1 MGLDMNIIFYYSV
14 YYVVR
19 RVSMNLDMNIKTFHY
34 VYYVTRGVSMDLDI
48 SNIEL
53 YTAIEANRAK

>member
-1 MGLDMNIIFYYSV
+1 MGLNMNINYYYSV
-14 YYVVR
+14 YYVAQG
-19 RVSMNLDMNIKTFHY
+19 VSMNLDMNIKTFYY

-53 YTAIEANRAK
+53 YTAIDANRAK

>member
-1 MGLDMNIIFYYSV
+1 MGLNMNINYYYSV
-14 YYVVR
+14 YYVA
-19 RVSMNLDMNIKTFHY
+19 
-34 VYYVTRGVSMDLDI
+34 RGVSMNLDI